1 MPAARMG
8 RTAWTALT
16 EYFLIW
22 AALMKHSF
30 IVTKLVRHNSL
41 LCRTLKDG
49 GTLYL
54 QRHRVNRVFKKKSAL
69 FCEKSVNGPQK
80 PISCPLPFFCHRDSG
95 KSPLLCADLHIQA
108 KKTAFCQNNV
118 KCNSLYQDILQKT
131 LTGSSCSPSLQAF
144 FSGSL
149 FLFAQTVPK
158 LSPNEACSLHPPLEK
173 PAGRPQ
179 NTLRQ
184 PWNKQVPLCRIRAQA
199 AFGHRPGRPICPPPV
214 PGTGPLSGGLCASRH
229 KVTCRLFC
237 GQILHVP
244 GFPVRNRR
252 KTADHGNT

>member
-41 LCRTLKDG
+41 LCRALKDG

-95 KSPLLCADLHIQA
+95 KSLLLCADLHIQA

-131 LTGSSCSPSLQAF
+131 LTGSSCRPSLQAF
-144 FSGSL
+144 FSDSL

-158 LSPNEACSLHPPLEK
+158 LSPNEACSLHPPLESQQAGPK
-173 PAGRPQ
+173 TPCDSPGTSRRPCAGYVRRQHLDTGLAGRFALPQ
-179 NTLRQ
+179 
-184 PWNKQVPLCRIRAQA
+184 
-199 AFGHRPGRPICPPPV
+199 CPEQ
-214 PGTGPLSGGLCASRH
+214 GLCQGDFVQVGTR
-229 KVTCRLFC
+229 
-237 GQILHVP
+237 
-244 GFPVRNRR
+244 
-252 KTADHGNT
+252 